1 MKLPFIA
8 RAFVALVVVL
18 GLAVLGNAIFHAN
31 AIDAPRFV
39 AFLLVACLAARL
51 KVKLPGVTGT
61 MSVNLPFILV
71 AVAEMS
77 LVEALIVGCL
87 SNLVQCL
94 PQSKQKFNWVQAVFN
109 FNIMALA
116 VGTTRWIYV
125 SATLAADVSSP
136 SLRLA
141 IAAAGFLLVNTVP
154 VAIVMS
160 LAEAKNT
167 VRTWA
172 GIFQLTF
179 PYFLASAGVA
189 AVALTLAQRLGWQ
202 VPVSILPLMLAVFY
216 SYRRYFSSPSEAFA
230 DALPKPT
237 RAEQTMAAGE
247 EVRA

>member
-1 MKLPFIA
+1 MKLSLTA
-8 RAFVALVVVL
+8 RAFIALIVAL
-18 GLAVLGNAIFHAN
+18 GLAVLGDAIFQAN
-31 AIDAPRFV
+31 AIDTPRFI

-61 MSVNLPFILV
+61 MSVNLPFILL
-71 AVAEMS
+71 AVVEMS

-94 PQSKQKFNWVQAVFN
+94 PRSKQQFNWVQAVFN
-109 FNIMALA
+109 FNTMALA
-116 VGTTRWIYV
+116 VGATHWIYV
-125 SATLAADVSSP
+125 SATLAAAVPSS

-141 IAAAGFLLVNTVP
+141 LAAAGFLLVNTVP

-160 LAEAKNT
+160 LVEAKNT
-167 VRTWA
+167 VRTWV

-189 AVALTLAQRLGWQ
+189 AIALTLAQRLGWQ

-216 SYRRYFSSPSEAFA
+216 SYRRYFSSPSEAYA
-230 DALPKPT
+230 DTLRKP
-237 RAEQTMAAGE
+237 AQSQQTMAAGG

>member
-1 MKLPFIA
+1 MKLSLTARTFIA
-8 RAFVALVVVL
+8 LIVAL
-18 GLAVLGNAIFHAN
+18 GLAVLGDAIFQAN
-31 AIDAPRFV
+31 AIDTPRFV

-71 AVAEMS
+71 TVAEMS
-77 LVEALIVGCL
+77 LVEALIVGCV

-94 PQSKQKFNWVQAVFN
+94 PRSKQQFNWVQAVFN
-109 FNIMALA
+109 FNTMALA
-116 VGTTRWIYV
+116 VGTTRLIYG
-125 SATLAADVSSP
+125 SATLAADVPSS

-141 IAAAGFLLVNTVP
+141 VAAAGFLLVNTVP

-160 LAEAKNT
+160 LVETRNT
-167 VRTWA
+167 VRIWV

-189 AVALTLAQRLGWQ
+189 AVALTLTQRLGWQ
-202 VPVSILPLMLAVFY
+202 VPVSILPLMLAIFY
-216 SYRRYFSSPSEAFA
+216 SYRRYFASPSEVLA
-230 DALPKPT
+230 DALRKPT
-237 RAEQTMAAGE
+237 QSTQTMAAGE

>member
-1 MKLPFIA
+1 MKLSLTA
-8 RAFVALVVVL
+8 RAFIALIVAL
-18 GLAVLGNAIFHAN
+18 GLAVLGDAIFQAN
-31 AIDAPRFV
+31 AIDTPRFV
-39 AFLLVACLAARL
+39 AFLLVACLAARF

-61 MSVNLPFILV
+61 MSVNLPFILM
-71 AVAEMS
+71 AVAELS

-94 PQSKQKFNWVQAVFN
+94 PRNKQKFNWIQAVFN
-109 FNIMALA
+109 FNTMALA
-116 VGTTRWIYV
+116 VGTTRWIYG
-125 SATLAADVSSP
+125 SAALASGVPSS

-141 IAAAGFLLVNTVP
+141 IAAAGFLLVNTIP

-160 LAEAKNT
+160 LVEAKNT

-189 AVALTLAQRLGWQ
+189 AVAVTLTQRLGWQ
-202 VPVSILPLMLAVFY
+202 VPVIILPMMLAVFY
-216 SYRRYFSSPSEAFA
+216 SYRRYFSSPSETLA
-230 DALPKPT
+230 DALRKP
-237 RAEQTMAAGE
+237 AQSEQTLAAGG